1 VGFIAE
7 VAWSLVQFFQIYIY
21 HFGWLDLIQKTVMM
35 AGLAPNG
42 RISGLA
48 LEPSWLAAQ
57 VMTFYLPWAFAG
69 LMKNYNWGRHRLAG
83 VVILAACAFLLIYSF
98 SRGGILIA
106 IATVILTLFIAGMD
120 RIRQA
125 WSWFISPWR
134 LRSLSSNR
142 LLDVGLRITVM
153 LAVLAGL
160 AGGIFILSRNH
171 YFAQL
176 WQTNQSNLVNYFV
189 SIYAGPRLAYA
200 WAGWNIF
207 AQHPWTGVGLGAAGF
222 YLIKA
227 LPDWAHFNIGEIAQL
242 LSPDNQV
249 FPNVNNLYV
258 RLLSET
264 GILGFWTFISFYLLL
279 LGKILSLLGT
289 KRKELAFLAVASLLA
304 WFSIA
309 MLGFTQDSLAMPT
322 IWLPLGV
329 LIGMTASNS

>member
-1 VGFIAE
+1 
-7 VAWSLVQFFQIYIY
+7 
-21 HFGWLDLIQKTVMM
+21 M
-35 AGLAPNG
+35 G

-48 LEPSWLAAQ
+48 LGTLLVGGAGND
-57 VMTFYLPWAFAG
+57 LPIYPG
-69 LMKNYNWGRHRLAG
+69 LLPGWVKNYNWSGRRFVG

-98 SRGGILIA
+98 SRGGIADCHCNNCLNSSRR
-106 IATVILTLFIAGMD
+106 GRD

-125 WSWFISPWR
+125 WSWFVSP
-134 LRSLSSNR
+134 LRRKSLLSNR
-142 LLDVGLRITVM
+142 LLDVGLRIIVM

-171 YFAQL
+171 YFAQI

-207 AQHPWTGVGLGAAGF
+207 AQHPWTGVGLGAAGL
-222 YLIKA
+222 YLTKA
-227 LPDWAHFNIGEIAQL
+227 LPDWAHFNIAEIAQL

-264 GILGFWTFISFYLLL
+264 GILGFWSFISFYLLL
-279 LGKILSLLGT
+279 LGKILSLLGS

-304 WFSIA
+304 WLSLSCLALLRIPWPCPQF
-309 MLGFTQDSLAMPT
+309 GFHWA
-322 IWLPLGV
+322 V
-329 LIGMTASNS
+329 LIGMTASNG